1 MKCVIQAT
9 AIFSFMMIST
19 SCSKE
24 SASSLSSPTPFL
36 QNASLTL
43 TLLQH
48 NWISS
53 ESVEIPVYGD
63 SSWGWFGNNVFPYS
77 LNFNKNGTATTYN
90 SIDLTDDQ
98 WSDNYAYQLLSDD
111 STLLF
116 FLLTN
121 GTRSVHADT
130 AKIMIISD
138 STLVLYYE
146 GSKTASVPDAFHR

>member
-1 MKCVIQAT
+1 
-9 AIFSFMMIST
+9 MIVSI
-19 SCSKE
+19 SCTKE
-24 SASSLSSPTPFL
+24 TTSSLSTPYLQKESPTLNLL
-36 QNASLTL
+36 QN
-43 TLLQH
+43 
-48 NWISS
+48 NWTTS

-77 LNFNKNGTATTYN
+77 LNFDKNGTATTYN

-98 WSDNYAYQLLSDD
+98 WYDTYAYQLLSDD

-116 FLLTN
+116 YEITN
-121 GTRSVHADT
+121 GTQSAHADT

-146 GSKTASVPDAFHR
+146 GSKTPSVPDAFHR